1 MSKQHYV
8 YLLQNKVNG
17 MCYIGVRSCKGTIWD
32 DGYMGSSRHMT
43 QEDKDNCNKIVLA
56 RFGSREEAVAYEIEM
71 HNKFDVVKNPLFYNK
86 AKQTSTGFD
95 TTGRV
100 MSEEEK
106 EKRSKALM
114 GHKGAKTWS
123 GKKLP
128 EATRVKMS
136 QATKGVAKSDQH
148 KKALKESHKDRQ
160 YKAYD
165 DTTYTFINKDGT
177 VFTGT
182 QYAICKQFSADKSNI
197 NSLIKGKRKSH
208 KGWSIV
214 TND

>member
-8 YLLQNKVNG
+8 YLLQNRVNG
-17 MCYIGVRSCKGTIWD
+17 MCYIGVRSCTGTVWD
-32 DGYMGSSRHMT
+32 DSYMGSSRHMT
-43 QEDKDNCNKIVLA
+43 QEDKNNCNKIVLA

-71 HNKFDVVKNPLFYNK
+71 HEKFDVVKSPLFYNK

-136 QATKGVAKSDQH
+136 QATKGVPKSDQH
-148 KKALKESHKDRQ
+148 KKALKESHKSRQ

-165 DTTYTFINKDGT
+165 DTIYTFMNKDGA
-177 VFTGT
+177 VFIGT
-182 QYAICKQFSADKSNI
+182 QYAICKQFSVDKSNI
-197 NSLIKGKRKSH
+197 NSLTKGKRKSH
-208 KGWSIV
+208 KGWSIA